1 MSDSL
6 TIERPNPVETKQCI
20 YKDAQALYLAY
31 MPFLQNGGL
40 FIRSKTSPEFGMNL
54 HLAVSLPDDKT
65 LYECDATVVWITPP
79 GVQGNKPAG
88 YGVAFNGDAGNAL
101 RTKIEKAL
109 VGFLNAKDPTDT
121 F

>member
-1 MSDSL
+1 MSASL
-6 TIERPNPVETKQCI
+6 TIERSNSVETKACV
-20 YKDAQALYLAY
+20 YKDTQALYLAY

-40 FIRSKTSPEFGMNL
+40 FIRAKTSPEFGTSL
-54 HLAVSLPDDKT
+54 HLTVSLPDDKT
-65 LYECDATVVWITPP
+65 LYESDATVVWITPP

-101 RTKIEKAL
+101 RVKIEKLLA
-109 VGFLNAKDPTDT
+109 GFLNAKDPTDT